1 MLIGADGKPIITKA
15 KVIGAPKIQDFDPM
29 NEAELRNIIVP
40 LQQALDHGAN
50 LNTPAS
56 LPTFVLA
63 RLVRTIYAMGD
74 NVMLT
79 AQLLKHCIDSAEIK
93 FDDEQ
98 KKILGDLLPG
108 YAEQGNESTDKEQ
121 D

>member
-1 MLIGADGKPIITKA
+1 MLIGADGKPLTNTA
-15 KVIGAPKIQDFDPM
+15 KIIGAPKIQDFDPM
-29 NEAELRNIIVP
+29 TEVELRNIIVP

-50 LNTPAS
+50 MNTPAS

-63 RLVRTIYAMGD
+63 RLIRTIYAMGD

-79 AQLLKHCIDSAEIK
+79 AKLLKHCIDSADIE
-93 FDDEQ
+93 FDEEQ
-98 KKILGDLLPG
+98 KKILADLLPG
-108 YAEQGNESTDKEQ
+108 YAEQGNESSDKEQ